1 MRYIVLLMISF
12 QLLPQQQGLNLKL
25 IMNFIIVLI
34 SRGTMLN
41 TKYAILPV
49 ID

>member
-1 MRYIVLLMISF
+1 MYIVLLMISF
-12 QLLPQQQGLNLKL
+12 QLLPQQAGFKFKIDNE
-25 IMNFIIVLI
+25 FYYC
-34 SRGTMLN
+34 SDFRGTMLN